1 MDPAFIT
8 PFIASIQNV
17 FSTMLQLRV
26 DIMDPQIKQTP
37 AASYDV
43 SGIIG
48 MSGDITGSI
57 VLSFP
62 AETAARVVSI
72 FAGAQ
77 LDPNSADFADAVGEL
92 VNMVSGNAKGKFP
105 GNRRVNISTPSVVV
119 GKNHTVGRPKDV
131 PCIVIPCRCDCG
143 EMAIEIAI
151 RQTEAAEAGAA
162 VGAAAAR

>member
-26 DIMDPQIKQTP
+26 DILDPQIKQTP

-48 MSGDITGSI
+48 MSGDVVGSI

-62 AETAARVVSI
+62 AETASRVVSI
-72 FAGAQ
+72 FAGAP
-77 LDPNSADFADAVGEL
+77 LDPSSPDFADAVGEL

-143 EMAIEIAI
+143 DMAIEIAI
-151 RQTEAAEAGAA
+151 RQCDTADSAQP
-162 VGAAAAR
+162 AAAAAAH